1 MKKRQTLFLNKNP
14 YDLLMEMN
22 HIIIGNKATT
32 EIPREG
38 HYDPEIVNICV
49 MDCFMT
55 SPKSYKRCQF
65 YKMDC
70 DTCLQDFLNEE
81 D

>member
-22 HIIIGNKATT
+22 HNILSNKAKVK
-32 EIPREG
+32 IPRE
-38 HYDPEIVNICV
+38 HRDPDIVNACV
-49 MDCFMT
+49 MDCFMD
-55 SPKSYKRCQF
+55 SAKADKRCIF
-65 YKMDC
+65 YHMCC